1 MEFRFENL
9 LGAPYRGGNAV
20 ITKNTQ
26 LISPVGNR
34 VSVTDLSKNHSV
46 TLPLETST
54 NICRLASSPD
64 GTFLLA
70 VDEQNRCLFINLPRR
85 VVLHRITFKDKV
97 GALKFSPNG
106 KFIAVGIGKLVEIWR
121 SPGFRRA
128 VLPFERVRTFAN
140 SDDKVVSL
148 EWSLDSD
155 YLLVGSRDLAAR
167 LFCVRK
173 LKGVLNKPF
182 LFLGHRDSVVGCFF
196 GVDKMTNKVNRAFTI
211 ARDGYIF
218 SWGYTEKDV
227 KMDESED
234 GHSEPPSPVTPDRA
248 DEVMVENGGGVGTE
262 LKKRK
267 EYDGKGLESDEEG
280 DDDDEEYMHR
290 GKWVLLRKDGC
301 NQASAKVTACD
312 YHQGLDMVVV
322 GFSNGVFGLYQMP
335 DFICIH
341 LLSISRQKLT
351 TAVFNERGNWLTFGC
366 AKLGQLL
373 VWDWRTETYIL
384 KQQGHYFDVNCVTY
398 SPDSQLLATGADDNK
413 VKVWNVM
420 SGTCFIT
427 FTEHTN
433 AVTALHFMADNHS
446 LLSASLDGT
455 VRAWDFKRYK
465 NYKTYTTPTPR
476 QFVSLT
482 ADPSGDVV
490 CAGTLDS
497 FEIFVWSK
505 KTGQIKDIL
514 SGHEAPVH
522 GLMFSPLTQ
531 LLASSSW
538 DYTVRLWDVF
548 ASKGTVETFRHNHDV
563 LTVAFRP
570 DGKQLAS
577 STLDGQ
583 INFWDTIEGVLMYTI
598 EGRRDIAGGRVMTDR
613 RSAANSSSGKCF
625 TTLCYSAD
633 GGYILAAGTSRYI
646 CMYDIADQVL
656 LRRFQI
662 SHNLSLDGV
671 LDFLHSKKMT
681 EAGPIDLIDDD
692 NSDEEGGTDKQSR
705 GNLGYDLPGSRPNR
719 GRPIIRTKSLSIA
732 PTGRSFAAAT
742 TEGVLIF
749 SIDDTFIFD
758 PTDLDIDV
766 TPEAVEAAIE
776 EDEVSRALALSMRLN
791 EDSLIKKCIFAVA
804 PADIKAVAISVRQKY
819 LERLM
824 EALVDL
830 LENCPHLEFILH
842 WCQEICKAH
851 GSSIQRNYRTLL
863 PALRSLQKA
872 ITRAHQDLADMCSSN
887 EYTLRYLCSVPNNH

>member
-1 MEFRFENL
+1 MNYRFQNL

-20 ITKNTQ
+20 ITQNTQ

-34 VSVTDLSKNHSV
+34 VSVTDLNKHHTV
-46 TLPLETST
+46 TLPVDTST
-54 NICRLASSPD
+54 NICRIAASPD

-70 VDEQNRCLFINLPRR
+70 VDENNRCLFINVPRR
-85 VVLHRITFKDKV
+85 VVLHRMPFKDKV
-97 GALKFSPNG
+97 GALKFSPDG
-106 KFIAVGIGKLVEIWR
+106 KYIAVGIGKLVQIWR

-128 VLPFERVRTFAN
+128 AFAFELVRTFAN

-155 YLLVGSRDLAAR
+155 YLLVGSKDLAAR

-218 SWGYTEKDV
+218 SWGYSGNDV

-234 GHSEPPSPVTPDRA
+234 GHSEPPSPDTPERA
-248 DEVMVENGGGVGTE
+248 DEVMVENGGGVGTD

-267 EYDGKGLESDEEG
+267 DYDGKGLESDEEG
-280 DDDDEEYMHR
+280 EDDEDYMHR
-290 GKWVLLRKDGC
+290 GKWGLLRKDGF

-341 LLSISRQKLT
+341 LLSISREKLT

-373 VWDWRTETYIL
+373 VWEWRSESYIL

-398 SPDSQLLATGADDNK
+398 SPDSQFLATGADDNK
-413 VKVWNVM
+413 VKVLKSQRLNYYVLYYASHLFLNLTSRALYCCIFQVWNVM
-420 SGTCFIT
+420 SGSCFIT

-497 FEIFVWSK
+497 FEVIQLGSLLIPVTHS
-505 KTGQIKDIL
+505 QIL
-514 SGHEAPVH
+514 
-522 GLMFSPLTQ
+522 
-531 LLASSSW
+531 
-538 DYTVRLWDVF
+538 
-548 ASKGTVETFRHNHDV
+548 
-563 LTVAFRP
+563 
-570 DGKQLAS
+570 
-577 STLDGQ
+577 
-583 INFWDTIEGVLMYTI
+583 
-598 EGRRDIAGGRVMTDR
+598 
-613 RSAANSSSGKCF
+613 
-625 TTLCYSAD
+625 
-633 GGYILAAGTSRYI
+633 
-646 CMYDIADQVL
+646 
-656 LRRFQI
+656 
-662 SHNLSLDGV
+662 NLS
-671 LDFLHSKKMT
+671 F
-681 EAGPIDLIDDD
+681 
-692 NSDEEGGTDKQSR
+692 
-705 GNLGYDLPGSRPNR
+705 
-719 GRPIIRTKSLSIA
+719 
-732 PTGRSFAAAT
+732 F
-742 TEGVLIF
+742 
-749 SIDDTFIFD
+749 
-758 PTDLDIDV
+758 
-766 TPEAVEAAIE
+766 
-776 EDEVSRALALSMRLN
+776 
-791 EDSLIKKCIFAVA
+791 
-804 PADIKAVAISVRQKY
+804 
-819 LERLM
+819 
-824 EALVDL
+824 
-830 LENCPHLEFILH
+830 
-842 WCQEICKAH
+842 W
-851 GSSIQRNYRTLL
+851 
-863 PALRSLQKA
+863 
-872 ITRAHQDLADMCSSN
+872 
-887 EYTLRYLCSVPNNH
+887 

>member
-413 VKVWNVM
+413 VKVMKFHRLNCYVLYHA
-420 SGTCFIT
+420 SHLFLNLTSPFFIM
-427 FTEHTN
+427 
-433 AVTALHFMADNHS
+433 LHF
-446 LLSASLDGT
+446 
-455 VRAWDFKRYK
+455 
-465 NYKTYTTPTPR
+465 
-476 QFVSLT
+476 
-482 ADPSGDVV
+482 
-490 CAGTLDS
+490 
-497 FEIFVWSK
+497 
-505 KTGQIKDIL
+505 
-514 SGHEAPVH
+514 
-522 GLMFSPLTQ
+522 
-531 LLASSSW
+531 
-538 DYTVRLWDVF
+538 
-548 ASKGTVETFRHNHDV
+548 
-563 LTVAFRP
+563 
-570 DGKQLAS
+570 
-577 STLDGQ
+577 
-583 INFWDTIEGVLMYTI
+583 
-598 EGRRDIAGGRVMTDR
+598 
-613 RSAANSSSGKCF
+613 
-625 TTLCYSAD
+625 
-633 GGYILAAGTSRYI
+633 
-646 CMYDIADQVL
+646 
-656 LRRFQI
+656 
-662 SHNLSLDGV
+662 
-671 LDFLHSKKMT
+671 
-681 EAGPIDLIDDD
+681 
-692 NSDEEGGTDKQSR
+692 
-705 GNLGYDLPGSRPNR
+705 
-719 GRPIIRTKSLSIA
+719 
-732 PTGRSFAAAT
+732 
-742 TEGVLIF
+742 
-749 SIDDTFIFD
+749 
-758 PTDLDIDV
+758 
-766 TPEAVEAAIE
+766 
-776 EDEVSRALALSMRLN
+776 
-791 EDSLIKKCIFAVA
+791 
-804 PADIKAVAISVRQKY
+804 
-819 LERLM
+819 
-824 EALVDL
+824 
-830 LENCPHLEFILH
+830 
-842 WCQEICKAH
+842 
-851 GSSIQRNYRTLL
+851 
-863 PALRSLQKA
+863 
-872 ITRAHQDLADMCSSN
+872 
-887 EYTLRYLCSVPNNH
+887 

>member
-167 LFCVRK
+167 
-173 LKGVLNKPF
+173 
-182 LFLGHRDSVVGCFF
+182 
-196 GVDKMTNKVNRAFTI
+196 AFTI

-280 DDDDEEYMHR
+280 DDDGEEYMHR

-692 NSDEEGGTDKQSR
+692 NSDEEGGIDKQSR

>member
-1 MEFRFENL
+1 MNYRFQNL

-20 ITKNTQ
+20 VTQNTQ

-34 VSVTDLSKNHSV
+34 VSVTDLKKHQTV
-46 TLPLETST
+46 TLPVQSSS
-54 NICRLASSPD
+54 NICRIAASPD

-70 VDEQNRCLFINLPRR
+70 VDDNNRCLFINVPRR

-97 GALKFSPNG
+97 GTLKFSPDG
-106 KFIAVGIGKLVEIWR
+106 KFIAVGTGKLVQIWR
-121 SPGFRRA
+121 SPGFRREVFA
-128 VLPFERVRTFAN
+128 FELVRTLADC
-140 SDDKVVSL
+140 DDKVVSL
-148 EWSLDSD
+148 EWSLDSE
-155 YLLVGSRDLAAR
+155 YLLVGSKDLTAR

-196 GVDKMTNKVNRAFTI
+196 GVDKKTNKVNKAYTV
-211 ARDGYIF
+211 ARDGYIL
-218 SWGYTEKDV
+218 SWGYSGQDSRV
-227 KMDESED
+227 DES
-234 GHSEPPSPVTPDRA
+234 GNGGSEPLSPGTPERNDK
-248 DEVMVENGGGVGTE
+248 EMLENDGNGTE

-267 EYDGKGLESDEEG
+267 EFDGKDRDAEGHEEDEE
-280 DDDDEEYMHR
+280 EHLHR
-290 GKWVLLRKDGC
+290 GKWVLLRKDGF

-312 YHQGLDMVVV
+312 YHRGLDMVVV

-341 LLSISRQKLT
+341 LLSISREKLT
-351 TAVFNERGNWLTFGC
+351 TAIFNELGNWLTFGC

-373 VWDWRTETYIL
+373 VWEWRSESYIL
-384 KQQGHYFDVNCVTY
+384 KQQGHYFDVNCVAY
-398 SPDSQLLATGADDNK
+398 SADSQFLATGADDNK
-413 VKVWNVM
+413 VKVWNVS
-420 SGTCFIT
+420 SGSCFIT

-433 AVTALHFMADNHS
+433 VVTALHFMADNHS

-455 VRAWDFKRYK
+455 VRAWDFRRYK
-465 NYKTYTTPTPR
+465 NYKTFTTPTPR

-482 ADPSGDVV
+482 ADQSGDVV

-505 KTGQIKDIL
+505 KTGEIKDIL
-514 SGHEAPVH
+514 SGHESPVH

-531 LLASSSW
+531 VLASSSW
-538 DYTVRLWDVF
+538 DKTVRLWDVF
-548 ASKGTVETFRHNHDV
+548 AGKGTVETFQHNHDV
-563 LTVAFRP
+563 LTLAFRP

-583 INFWDTIEGVLMYTI
+583 IHFWDTIEGVLMYTI
-598 EGRRDIAGGRVMTDR
+598 EGRRDIAGGRLMTDR

-633 GGYILAAGTSRYI
+633 GSYLLAGGTSRYI

-671 LDFLHSKKMT
+671 LDFLNSKKMT
-681 EAGPIDLIDDD
+681 EAGPMDLIDDD
-692 NSDEEGGTDKQSR
+692 NSDAEDGIDRQSR
-705 GNLGYDLPGSRPNR
+705 GNLGYDLPGSMPNR
-719 GRPIIRTKSLSIA
+719 GRPVIRTKSLSIA

-749 SIDDTFIFD
+749 SIDESFIFD

-766 TPEAVEAAIE
+766 TPEAVEAAID
-776 EDEVSRALALSMRLN
+776 EDQLSRALVLSLRLN
-791 EDSLIKKCIFAVA
+791 EDALIKRCVFAVS
-804 PADIKAVAISVRQKY
+804 PSDIKAVALSVPWKY
-819 LERLM
+819 LERLI
-824 EALVDL
+824 EALADL

-842 WCQEICKAH
+842 WSQEICKAH
-851 GSSIQRNYRTLL
+851 GSSIQRNYRNML
-863 PALRSLQKA
+863 PSLRSLQKA

-887 EYTLRYLCSVPNNH
+887 EYLLRYLCSVGNKN

>member
-1 MEFRFENL
+1 MNYRFQNL

-20 ITKNTQ
+20 VTQNTQ

-34 VSVTDLSKNHSV
+34 VSVTDLSKHHTV
-46 TLPLETST
+46 TLDLSTST
-54 NICRLASSPD
+54 NICRLAASPD
-64 GTFLLA
+64 GTFLMA
-70 VDEQNRCLFINLPRR
+70 VDENNRCLFINVPRR
-85 VVLHRITFKDKV
+85 AVLHRMTFKGKV
-97 GALKFSPNG
+97 GALKFSPDG
-106 KFIAVGIGKLVEIWR
+106 KFIAVGIGKLVELWE
-121 SPGFRRA
+121 SPGFSRA
-128 VLPFERVRTFAN
+128 AFAFQRVRTFAS

-148 EWSLDSD
+148 DWSLDSG
-155 YLLVGSRDLAAR
+155 YLLVGTKDLAAR

-173 LKGVLNKPF
+173 LMGVLNKPF

-196 GVDKMTNKVNRAFTI
+196 GVDKMTNKVNRAFTV

-218 SWGYTEKDV
+218 SWGYSGKDV
-227 KMDESED
+227 EMNEAED
-234 GHSEPPSPVTPDRA
+234 PASPDTPDRA
-248 DEVMVENGGGVGTE
+248 DEVMVENGGAIVTDV
-262 LKKRK
+262 KKRK
-267 EYDGKGLESDEEG
+267 EYEGRGGDSEEDEEG
-280 DDDDEEYMHR
+280 DNEEYMHR
-290 GKWVLLRKDGC
+290 EKWVLLRKDGF
-301 NQASAKVTACD
+301 NQGSAKVTACD

-341 LLSISRQKLT
+341 LLSISREKLT
-351 TAVFNERGNWLTFGC
+351 TAVFNQRGNWLTFGC

-373 VWDWRTETYIL
+373 VWEWRSESYIL

-398 SPDSQLLATGADDNK
+398 SSDSQFLATGADDNK
-413 VKVWNVM
+413 VKVWNVA
-420 SGTCFIT
+420 SGSCFIT

-514 SGHEAPVH
+514 NGHEAPVH

-531 LLASSSW
+531 ILASSSW
-538 DYTVRLWDVF
+538 DNTVRLWDVF
-548 ASKGTVETFRHNHDV
+548 ASKGTVETFQHSHDV
-563 LTVAFRP
+563 LTVTFRP

-577 STLDGQ
+577 CTLDGQ
-583 INFWDTIEGVLMYTI
+583 IHFWDTVDGVLMYTI
-598 EGRRDIAGGRVMTDR
+598 EGRRDIAGGRNMTDR
-613 RSAANSSSGKCF
+613 QSAANSSSGKCF

-633 GGYILAAGTSRYI
+633 GSYILAAGNSRYI
-646 CMYDIADQVL
+646 CMYDISDQVL

-662 SHNLSLDGV
+662 SHNLSYDGV
-671 LDFLHSKKMT
+671 LDFLNSKKMT
-681 EAGPIDLIDDD
+681 EAGPMDLIEDD
-692 NSDEEGGTDKQSR
+692 NSDEEDGIDKQSR

-719 GRPIIRTKSLSIA
+719 GRPIIRTKGLSIA

-749 SIDDTFIFD
+749 SVDESFIFD

-766 TPEAVEAAIE
+766 TPEAVEDALKK
-776 EDEVSRALALSMRLN
+776 DEVVRALALSMRLN
-791 EDSLIKKCIFAVA
+791 EDSFIKKCIFAVA
-804 PADIKAVAISVRQKY
+804 PADIKAVAISVPQKY

-830 LENCPHLEFILH
+830 LENCPHLEFLLH

-851 GSSIQRNYRTLL
+851 GSSIQRNYRNLL
-863 PALRSLQKA
+863 PSLKSLQKA